1 MSQKLSETQIDEKI
15 RFLESILGKCKFN
28 KIENKADFYCVFC
41 EHHKRKLTIK
51 IDIDIWGCWVCKQ
64 SGKGLQKIFRHL
76 HDEKNLELYNKHYNT
91 VSNKTSYVENTQAI
105 SIKLPSDFT
114 PLTSENNSFVF
125 NKAKEYLDMR
135 GIEQQDILKYKL
147 GVCLSDEKFKN
158 RVIFPSFDKN
168 GNLNYFIGRD
178 IFNGPIKYSNVHVY
192 KGYKNT
198 IILNEL
204 NIDFT
209 KPLVLVEGF
218 FDLLKSIPN
227 TTPLG
232 SNDLSERSL
241 LFDTIVKTKTDVF
254 IALDTDAKARS
265 LEIAGKLM
273 RFGVNCHLVNIE
285 PFKDPGAMTK
295 KEFAIRFEAAEQI
308 IQSDILLNRMTT
320 C

>member
-1 MSQKLSETQIDEKI
+1 MPLLQENQIDEKL
-15 RFLESILGKCKFN
+15 RFLESVLGSYKFN
-28 KIENKADFYCVFC
+28 KLKNEADFFCVFC
-41 EHHKRKLTIK
+41 DHHKRKLSIN
-51 IDIDIWGCWVCKQ
+51 IQFDLWNCWVCRQ
-64 SGKGLQKIFRHL
+64 SGKGLQNIFKYL
-76 HDEKNLELYNKHYNT
+76 GDDKSLDTYNKYYNT
-91 VSNKTSYVENTQAI
+91 VSNKTSYIENTQAV

-114 PLTSENNSFVF
+114 PLTSENDSFIF
-125 NKAKEYLDMR
+125 NKAKEYLDKR

-158 RVIFPSFDKN
+158 RVIFPSFDRN

-204 NIDFT
+204 NLDFT

-232 SNDLSERSL
+232 SNDLSERSF
-241 LFDTIVKTKTDVF
+241 LFDAIVKNKTDIF
-254 IALDTDAKARS
+254 IALDSDAKTMS
-265 LEIAGKLM
+265 FEIANKLM
-273 RFGVNCHLVNIE
+273 KFGINCHFVNLE
-285 PFKDPGAMTK
+285 PFKDPGTMTK
-295 KEFAIRFEAAEQI
+295 KEFVVRFELAKQI
-308 IQSDILLNRMTT
+308 TESDALLNRIAA